1 MPTVHRG
8 TGFRFAIFPE
18 DHDPAH
24 VHAIRG
30 KGKGQSVAKVQI
42 NGDVVILYAIGF
54 NPAELRKIFKAA
66 VNNQKLLLA
75 KWNEI
80 HG

>member
-1 MPTVHRG
+1 MATVLRG
-8 TGFRFAIFPE
+8 AGFRFAIFPG

-30 KGKGQSVAKVQI
+30 KELSVAKVQI
-42 NGDVVILYAIGF
+42 IGDVALVYAIGF
-54 NPAELRKIFKAA
+54 NPAEFRKIFKSATE
-66 VNNQKLLLA
+66 NQKLLLT